1 MVGIYF
7 SGTGNTKHCSE
18 YILRLLDKNAPSYSI
33 ENEDATDA
41 IRSNDE
47 IIFAYPIYYSY
58 LPKIVYDFITNN
70 AVVRKEKRIFIKL

>member
-47 IIFAYPIYYSY
+47 IIFA
-58 LPKIVYDFITNN
+58 
-70 AVVRKEKRIFIKL
+70 

>member
-47 IIFAYPIYYSY
+47 IIFAFSF
-58 LPKIVYDFITNN
+58 L
-70 AVVRKEKRIFIKL
+70 AIFQVLQCAFLIFHFFQ